1 MWRHVAPGNGLG
13 RPAPTASPVTFSHS
27 EKTVNS
33 EKTVL
38 WSFCAAK
45 GGTGVSVLAAATAC
59 ALRSNRD
66 VLLVDLADDQ
76 PDLLGIEAQ
85 GPGVRDWLT
94 AGASVGV
101 EALHNLITPVGDRLS
116 LLSSGARSDVS
127 GVPPQR
133 TMELVDAFRDRAGVV
148 IVDAGVLHAGSFE
161 PAQLVW
167 AASERTTLVVRACY
181 LGLKR
186 AQRLNL
192 APTDV
197 VEIVEGGRALRTID
211 IEAVLGQP
219 VSDRVALDP
228 AIARAADAGLLTSR
242 LPRPLRR
249 LSRSFDSP
257 SVKAAA

>member
-1 MWRHVAPGNGLG
+1 M
-13 RPAPTASPVTFSHS
+13 
-27 EKTVNS
+27 
-33 EKTVL
+33 L

-45 GGTGVSVLAAATAC
+45 GGTGVSVLAAAVAC

-66 VLLVDLADDQ
+66 VLLVDMADDQ

-94 AGASVGV
+94 ADASVGV
-101 EALHNLITPVGDRLS
+101 EALHNLITPVEDRLS
-116 LLSSGARSDVS
+116 LLRSGARCELSA
-127 GVPPQR
+127 VPPQR
-133 TMELVDAFRDRAGVV
+133 TMELVEALRDRDGVV
-148 IVDAGVLHAGSFE
+148 IVDAGVLNEGPFE

-186 AQRLNL
+186 AQHLNL

-197 VEIVEGGRALRTID
+197 VEVVEGGRALRTID
-211 IEAVLGQP
+211 IETVLGQP

-228 AIARAADAGLLTSR
+228 AIARAVDAGLLTSR

-249 LSRSFDSP
+249 LARSLDRLSAN
-257 SVKAAA
+257 AAA